1 MITKSQVKHIRS
13 LDDKKYRKQ
22 HKQFIVEGE
31 KMVMELIDSD
41 FDVIQVF
48 VQNGWPGTESL
59 QRRSRLVQVVEDF
72 EMKKISSMSSPSP
85 VLGVVGIPDTNDI
98 VGKRFFLLDQ
108 IRDPGNLGTI
118 IRIADWF
125 GLDGIICSPE
135 TVELYNPKVV
145 QASMGSI
152 FRVPVIY
159 TTLPDWIRTHADI
172 PVYAA
177 SLQGKNL
184 HESSHSIQTGA
195 ILIGNESNGLTPE
208 LLSASTYQ
216 IRIPGGGEAESLN
229 AAVAAGIL
237 AYGLLY

>member
-125 GLDGIICSPE
+125 GLDGIICSLE

-216 IRIPGGGEAESLN
+216 IRIPGGGAAESLN

>member
-125 GLDGIICSPE
+125 GLDGIICSLE

-145 QASMGSI
+145 QANMGSI

-216 IRIPGGGEAESLN
+216 IRIPGGGAAESLN

>member
-184 HESSHSIQTGA
+184 HESSHSIHTGA

-216 IRIPGGGEAESLN
+216 IRIPGGGAAESLN